1 MDENSIKLLL
11 EEYKNEM
18 IAQMKESEKSIK
30 ASVKT
35 DIKESEKTIRTD
47 IEVIKADVASNRSE
61 LEKLKERVDV
71 MEVKQK
77 SEKVVNENVAFKHK
91 ETRFQTG
98 RNKRA
103 ECKIR
108 SLRIRYYSVPVQ
120 TLHCRLRFYVEE

>member
-1 MDENSIKLLL
+1 MDENAIKLLL

-71 MEVKQK
+71 IEVKQK
-77 SEKVVNENVAFKHK
+77 SEKVVIENVEKESESGDEIAKIMTAVRCRIGLKPHHSRGHK
-91 ETRFQTG
+91 RS
-98 RNKRA
+98 
-103 ECKIR
+103 CK
-108 SLRIRYYSVPVQ
+108 
-120 TLHCRLRFYVEE
+120 